1 MKLYLLL
8 AQFIELIIQ
17 GFTDCR
23 VIALHHQLMTH
34 HNDVIVLFLVCVESF
49 VEVLMRRQY

>member
-49 VEVLMRRQY
+49 VEVLMRKQY